1 VRSSRVRIRILSDH
15 GQLRGLLDQLDQQAF
30 RVAQGAGEGAILL
43 RALGLQ
49 LLGRFSEHLA
59 LEDRFLVPALRRAGP
74 AGRERAEQ
82 VGADHREQRELL
94 DYLLDKVRDP
104 SRPAAVL
111 AAEWRSLVELLLDD
125 MAQEEL
131 TILEEVRD
139 PSRRP
144 GVPREPARAPQAPGS
159 RDCFRPLT
167 K

>member
-1 VRSSRVRIRILSDH
+1 MRASRVRIRILSDH
-15 GQLRGLLDQLDQQAF
+15 EYLRGLLDEVDQQAF
-30 RVAQGAGEGAILL
+30 RVAKGAGEGVGML

-49 LLGRFSEHLA
+49 LLGRFSEHLT
-59 LEDRFLVPALRRAGP
+59 LEDRFLAPALRRAGP

-82 VGADHREQRELL
+82 LGADHREQRELL

-131 TILEEVRD
+131 TILAGVGDSSSLSGASEVRE
-139 PSRRP
+139 SRSWQFS
-144 GVPREPARAPQAPGS
+144 ARSSG
-159 RDCFRPLT
+159 
-167 K
+167 